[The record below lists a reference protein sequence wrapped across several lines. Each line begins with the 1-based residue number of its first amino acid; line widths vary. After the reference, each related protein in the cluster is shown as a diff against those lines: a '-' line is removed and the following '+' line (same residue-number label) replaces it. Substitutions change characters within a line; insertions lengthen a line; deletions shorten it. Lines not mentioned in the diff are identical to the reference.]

1 MGRNVNT
8 QGTSAGPLTVCHNYS
23 SILNLGLKKIE
34 KVKRHQC
41 SSETVVKSLFFFS
54 WNQATNDTQTEARD
68 VFIVNIPVVS
78 VRLSCGWA
86 EQSECGLTAA

>member
-8 QGTSAGPLTVCHNYS
+8 QGTSAGPLTVCHSYS
-23 SILNLGLKKIE
+23 E

-41 SSETVVKSLFFFS
+41 SSETVVKSFFS
-54 WNQATNDTQTEARD
+54 WNQATNDTQTEAGD

-86 EQSECGLTAA
+86 EQSECGLTAE

>member
-8 QGTSAGPLTVCHNYS
+8 QGTSAGPLTVRHNYS
-23 SILNLGLKKIE
+23 SILSLGLKKID

-41 SSETVVKSLFFFS
+41 SSETVVKSLFFS
-54 WNQATNDTQTEARD
+54 WNQATQDTQADARD
-68 VFIVNIPVVS
+68 VFIVNTPVVS

-86 EQSECGLTAA
+86 EQSECGLTAE